1 MLAVL
6 LIVAVS
12 YGAWRIARA
21 VDSALQASPRSND
34 DMIFY

>member
-12 YGAWRIARA
+12 YGAWRVARA
-21 VDSALQASPRSND
+21 IDAALHALPRSNE

>member
-6 LIVAVS
+6 LIAAVS
-12 YGAWRIARA
+12 YGGWRVARA
-21 VDSALQASPRSND
+21 LAVSLRGLPRCNE